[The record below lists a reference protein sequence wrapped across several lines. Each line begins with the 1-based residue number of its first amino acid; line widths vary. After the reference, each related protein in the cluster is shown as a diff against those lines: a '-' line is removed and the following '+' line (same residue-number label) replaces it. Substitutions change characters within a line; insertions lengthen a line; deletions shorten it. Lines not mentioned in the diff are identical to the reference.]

1 MALRHGAGELRRS
14 FDEQHAGEKWLA
26 GKMAAQKRLVTTDPV
41 LANPAFLRLQARQAV
56 QEAEFRS
63 VRQQI

>member
-14 FDEQHAGEKWLA
+14 FDEQHAGEKWLTW
-26 GKMAAQKRLVTTDPV
+26 KMAAQKRLVTTDPV
-41 LANPAFLRLQARQAV
+41 LANPAFPRLQARQAV

-63 VRQQI
+63 VRQQV